1 MFRTVGKLFP
11 ISIVAAGLAL
21 AACDETPVGLT
32 PDERGRVQTLDV
44 QADSVMADVNAIDRF
59 VLVRA
64 TDRSGQAVCPAL
76 DIQVADRSVAD
87 VTQDE
92 GCRLRVSPNF
102 AGRTRVTVSAD
113 TVSDT
118 FTVVVSSERGSV
130 IVAARPAA
138 TAATAGATVSYSVR
152 VRNEQGIPVSGQV
165 VNFDVTAGR
174 LLASSA
180 TTDAN
185 GVATVQWVLPTNLRE
200 QGSVQRITFATQF
213 ANGVV
218 RSGGEDL
225 SISAGQVVSVT
236 LVSSDTRVWTPVTG
250 STISA
255 RTFQTVY
262 LGVRGEDQFGNFATV
277 NPATTFT
284 ITGASVFRQ
293 CGNEVDTF
301 MGVRYT
307 CFYGTT
313 AGTTATFTATVPA
326 TGTSPAFTRSVNVSF
341 TAS

>member
-1 MFRTVGKLFP
+1 MFRMAGKLFP

-21 AACDETPVGLT
+21 AACDETPVGLS
-32 PDERGRVQTLDV
+32 PDERGRIQVLDV
-44 QADSVMADVNAIDRF
+44 QADSVMADVNAGARF
-59 VLVRA
+59 VVVRA

-92 GCRLRVSPNF
+92 GGRLRVSPNF

-113 TVSDT
+113 SVSDM
-118 FTVVVSSERGSV
+118 FTVVVTSERGSV

-152 VRNEQGIPVSGQV
+152 VRNEQGTPVSGQV

-174 LLASSA
+174 LVSASA

-200 QGSVQRITFATQF
+200 QGNFQRISFATQF

-218 RSGGEDL
+218 RSGADDL
-225 SISAGQVVSVT
+225 SISAGPVASVT

-250 STISA
+250 STITA

-262 LGVRGEDQFGNFATV
+262 LGVRGEDQFGNFVLV
-277 NPATTFT
+277 NPATTYT
-284 ITGASVFRQ
+284 ITGPSVVRQ
-293 CGNEVDTF
+293 CGNETDTF
-301 MGVRYT
+301 LGVRYT
-307 CFYGTT
+307 CFYGSTVG
-313 AGTTATFTATVPA
+313 ATATFTATVPA
-326 TGTSPAFTRSVNVSF
+326 LGTSSPAFTRSVNVSF
-341 TAS
+341 TA